1 MQDKFIVTKDPST
14 SELLKKAGFV
24 LVSSNGGE
32 YVFLNNETKNVS
44 FRNKVWG
51 LVYEHWT
58 STRKMER

>member
-44 FRNKVWG
+44 FSKEKLIYTNKIFI
-51 LVYEHWT
+51 
-58 STRKMER
+58 